1 MHNDEI
7 HDLAIK
13 LSEDAAG
20 SNGYLGCYAKA
31 RQQVEEKLTELDR
44 QKYRSMAQAWSNQ
57 ELPSGVQE
65 RYVLGNDSTGL
76 KLANHCYSMMK
87 NHGTDALKEF
97 TRTMFNQFGMRIV
110 VLGAHID
117 HHDDDVA
124 VSL

>member
-13 LSEDAAG
+13 LSKDTPG
-20 SNGYLGCYAKA
+20 SNGYLSYYSKA

-44 QKYRSMAQAWSNQ
+44 QKYRSMAAAWSNQ

-65 RYVLGNDSTGL
+65 RYVRANDCARL
-76 KLANHCYSMMK
+76 NLANYCYSMMK

-110 VLGAHID
+110 ILGAHID